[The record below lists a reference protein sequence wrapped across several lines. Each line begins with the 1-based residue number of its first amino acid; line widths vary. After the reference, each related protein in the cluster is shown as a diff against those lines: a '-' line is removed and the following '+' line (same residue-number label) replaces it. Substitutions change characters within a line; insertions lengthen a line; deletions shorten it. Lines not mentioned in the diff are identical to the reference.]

1 MSSLDTSRTLSQWV
15 SFLESASLP
24 VLQNSLADLVM
35 LRQDEE
41 QLSALNVAQ
50 VILKDPMLTAHLLRY
65 LQQHRSRQQQ
75 AEIVEVEQAVM
86 MLGMNNFYD
95 HVLPGLVAV
104 EEALAEYPDALKNL
118 LRVLDR
124 AERAAEYGREWAIRL
139 NDRRYAE
146 VYVAALLHDL
156 AEMLMWCFAP
166 QIMLTVRAAQEQDK
180 TLRSQVVQ
188 EQVLGFTLAALQHEL
203 AINWGLP
210 ELLLT
215 LMGEAAGH
223 LPRVR
228 NVALA
233 VNLARHSANG
243 WDDAALPDDYTDIAH
258 LLRMTPQEVRAL
270 VMPKRMVN

>member
-1 MSSLDTSRTLSQWV
+1 MSNLDTSMTLPQWV

-24 VLQNSLADLVM
+24 VLQNSLADLAM

-50 VILKDPMLTAHLLRY
+50 VILRDPMLTAHLLRY
-65 LQQHRSRQQQ
+65 LQQHRSRHQQ

-86 MLGMNNFYD
+86 MLGMNNFFD

-104 EEALAEYPDALKNL
+104 EEALAGFPDALKNL
-118 LRVLDR
+118 VRVLGR
-124 AERAAEYGREWAIRL
+124 AEKAAEYGRDWAIRL

-166 QIMLTVRAAQEQDK
+166 QVMLTIRAAQEQDK
-180 TLRSQVVQ
+180 TLRSQLIQ
-188 EQVLGFTLAALQHEL
+188 EQVLGFTLVALQREL

-243 WDDAALPDDYTDIAH
+243 WDDAALPDDYTDIAQ
-258 LLRMTPQEVRAL
+258 LLRMTPQEVRHL
-270 VMPKRMVN
+270 VIPGRMVK